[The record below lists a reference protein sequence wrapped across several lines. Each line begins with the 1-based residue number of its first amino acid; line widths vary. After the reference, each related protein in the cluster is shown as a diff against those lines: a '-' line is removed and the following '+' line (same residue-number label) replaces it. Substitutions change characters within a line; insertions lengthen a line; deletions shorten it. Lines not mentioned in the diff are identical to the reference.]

1 MTTADAKAV
10 DGASNAGAGVT
21 RWLTRLLLRLLA
33 LGISVGFYLAN
44 RHYRLTGQSEPAMW
58 ALGGAVVFGYAA
70 LHGVFGRLRS
80 FGLAAA
86 AVLGALGYWK
96 GGPTVGQGAQ
106 SAFAVMAAMQTLTH
120 QDHPRSAQQAT
131 ALRDFAQSLPAVA
144 QFAGGD
150 LTSPE
155 NAARAMRVIGNILA
169 KAERLGATEM
179 AADPKYRSA
188 VHELTVRAGLSI
200 GLDSIDEALQRYLG
214 NPTIGPQAA
223 ALQARVRKLRQQ
235 LKHDPE

>member
-1 MTTADAKAV
+1 MTTA
-10 DGASNAGAGVT
+10 GASAADDGPSAGSSTT
-21 RWLTRLLLRLLA
+21 RRFTKLLLRLLA

-44 RHYRLTGQSEPAMW
+44 RHYRLTGESEPAMW
-58 ALGGAVVFGYAA
+58 ALGGAIVFGYAA
-70 LHGVFGRLRS
+70 LHGVFGRLRHL
-80 FGLAAA
+80 GLSAAA
-86 AVLGALGYWK
+86 LLGALGYWK

-120 QDHPRSAQQAT
+120 QDHPRSAQQAA

-155 NAARAMRVIGNILA
+155 NAARAMRVIGNILS
-169 KAERLGATEM
+169 KAERLGATEL
-179 AADPKYRSA
+179 AADPKYRNA
-188 VHELTVRAGLSI
+188 VHRLTMRAGLTI
-200 GLDSIDEALQRYLG
+200 GLDSVDEVLQRCLG

-223 ALQARVRKLRQQ
+223 ELQARVRKLRQQ
-235 LKHDPE
+235 LKHDPA